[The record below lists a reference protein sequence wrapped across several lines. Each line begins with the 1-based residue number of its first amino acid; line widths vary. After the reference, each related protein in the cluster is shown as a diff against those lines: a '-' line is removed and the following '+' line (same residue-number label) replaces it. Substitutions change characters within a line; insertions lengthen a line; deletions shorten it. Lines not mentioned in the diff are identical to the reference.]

1 MVAHAELE
9 SVLDQAPGDL
19 YHAATMKAPLALHL
33 GALTFGLVLA
43 TSVLAGDKPKTLPDP
58 EAPGLAVTERLE
70 RLVARIKIE
79 QAAMTSLEAEFVQ
92 RKEST
97 LLLKPEESTGKF
109 WYQAP
114 DRVRWEFSAPNQTVV
129 LIKAE
134 EMLTW
139 FQDLKKAER
148 VSVGKQADR
157 ILQFLSAGNSLE
169 TLQKYFTL
177 SVAFPKDPNQP
188 YRLELEPRFARIKKK
203 LKSLT
208 IELDRRAYYPSLLR
222 YVEADGDK
230 TEMRFQAV
238 KVNQTIAAERFV
250 VNLPQDV
257 EVRVIDLT
265 KKEAKGSP

>member
-1 MVAHAELE
+1 MN
-9 SVLDQAPGDL
+9 DL
-19 YHAATMKAPLALHL
+19 IKKRLRPTAISW
-33 GALTFGLVLA
+33 FGLFLA
-43 TSVLAGDKPKTLPDP
+43 AIALADGRPATNLPDP
-58 EAPGLAVTERLE
+58 EAPSLSVTERLD

-79 QAAMTSLEAEFVQ
+79 QAAMKSLEAEFVQ
-92 RKEST
+92 RKESA

-114 DRVRWEFSAPNQTVV
+114 DRVRWEFSAPNQTTV
-129 LIKAE
+129 LIKAD

-148 VSVGKQADR
+148 VNVGKQADR

-208 IELDRRAYYPSLLR
+208 IELDRRGFFPSLLR

-230 TEMRFQAV
+230 TEMRFHAV
-238 KVNQTIAAERFV
+238 KLNQAIATERFV
-250 VNLPQDV
+250 VELPKDV
-257 EVRVIDLT
+257 DVRVIDLS
-265 KKEAKGSP
+265 KGQAKGSP